1 MKVYQAISYDPHK
14 MGNPYIYSLMDEI
27 DRMYGDVE
35 WVYGDIFWQDEIY
48 SVDIVHVHWPTE
60 LFWGAKCR
68 HSISEIESRFLE
80 IKGRGVKIVATCH
93 NLVPHYSD
101 SIDEH
106 TVYEITYKQA
116 DMILHMGEYSCN
128 LLKEKYT
135 AAKHEILPHHIYDTI
150 YPLNVER
157 GESIKRLHLKAKNKY
172 ILCFGAFRDK
182 EETDLVLDLIRNL
195 NDKSIYVLAPTF
207 NWRYYVNSL
216 FVKLHNRETS
226 FRIRHLSWLH
236 RIFERLLISYFKYK
250 YHVILTCKKFNPVP
264 DNLLPY
270 YYGVSDLCLIHRKKI
285 LNSGNVPMAMMMG
298 KVIVGPNVGNVS
310 ELLNKMCN
318 PTFDPEVLSS
328 LYLAVMHGFELVNS
342 NKGDYNKEYALNN
355 LNTSRIATLL
365 HHYYQEM

>member
-1 MKVYQAISYDPHK
+1 MKIFQAISYDPHK

-236 RIFERLLISYFKYK
+236 GLVEKFIICYFKYK
-250 YHVILTCKKFNPVP
+250 YNIILTCRINCPVA
-264 DNLLPY
+264 DNILPY
-270 YYGVSDLCLIHRKKI
+270 YYGASEICMIHRKRT

-298 KVIVGPNVGNVS
+298 KVVVGPNVGNVGD
-310 ELLNKMCN
+310 LLVKCN
-318 PTFDPEVLSS
+318 NPVFDPANPSS
-328 LYLAVMHGFELVNS
+328 LYSAVLCGLELAKEDLGV
-342 NKGDYNKEYALNN
+342 KNKEYA
-355 LNTSRIATLL
+355 IKHFCTLKTADL
-365 HHYYQEM
+365 LYKYYRNV